1 MVLRAVKLDPGAVTV
16 GWDEVGDLLTV
27 KWTLEL
33 WEWDLL
39 TTISNFC
46 CHLVVS

>member
-39 TTISNFC
+39 TTTSNFC